1 MTDAPPTPSPGAP
14 GPPPGHS
21 GAPSLRALR
30 EEIAARNRRLAE
42 EADADK
48 RRDAVL
54 TALQCVM
61 WMLLGVGCLL
71 WSFHTSDMAYG
82 RAAFYAG
89 IGIGNGGII
98 FTLLGFYRRGEKR
111 GDW

>member
-1 MTDAPPTPSPGAP
+1 MTDPTPTPAP
-14 GPPPGHS
+14 TPATPV
-21 GAPSLRALR
+21 PSLRALR
-30 EEIAARNRRLAE
+30 EEMAARNRRLAE

-54 TALQCVM
+54 TAVRCLM
-61 WMLLGVGCLL
+61 WMVLGVACLL
-71 WSFHTSDMAYG
+71 WSFHTTDQAYG

-89 IGIGNGGII
+89 LGIGNGGIV
-98 FTLLGFYRRGEKR
+98 FTLLGFYRRGEQR

>member
-1 MTDAPPTPSPGAP
+1 MTDAEQTTNPTAAVPPT
-14 GPPPGHS
+14 
-21 GAPSLRALR
+21 LRALR
-30 EEIAARNRRLAE
+30 EEMAARNRRLAE

-54 TALQCVM
+54 TALR
-61 WMLLGVGCLL
+61 CLL
-71 WSFHTSDMAYG
+71 WMALGMFCLMWSFHTTDMALG
-82 RAAFYAG
+82 RAAFFAG

-98 FTLLGFYRRGEKR
+98 FTLLGFYRRGEAR

>member
-1 MTDAPPTPSPGAP
+1 MTDVTPSPAEP
-14 GPPPGHS
+14 LRTVT
-21 GAPSLRALR
+21 LRALR

-54 TALQCVM
+54 TALRCLM
-61 WMLLGVGCLL
+61 WMALGVACLL
-71 WSFHTSDMAYG
+71 WSFHTTDEGYG
-82 RAAFYAG
+82 RAAFGAG

-98 FTLLGFYRRGEKR
+98 FTLLGFYRRGEQR

>member
-1 MTDAPPTPSPGAP
+1 MTDATPTQPPTQGSSP
-14 GPPPGHS
+14 
-21 GAPSLRALR
+21 APSLRALR
-30 EEIAARNRRLAE
+30 EEMATRNRRLAE

-54 TALQCVM
+54 TGLRCLM
-61 WMLLGVGCLL
+61 WMALGVFCLL
-71 WSFHTSDMAYG
+71 WSFHTTDQAYG

-89 IGIGNGGII
+89 LGIGNGGII

>member
-1 MTDAPPTPSPGAP
+1 MTDPAAPPGAP
-14 GPPPGHS
+14 A
-21 GAPSLRALR
+21 APVSLRALR
-30 EEIAARNRRLAE
+30 EEMAARNRRLAE

-54 TALQCVM
+54 TALCCLL
-61 WMLLGVGCLL
+61 WMALGVACLL
-71 WSFHTSDMAYG
+71 WSFHTTDAAYG

-89 IGIGNGGII
+89 LGIGNGGIV
-98 FTLLGFYRRGEKR
+98 FTLLGFYRRGEQR